1 MYMNIYNDFVI
12 TFSPLKELLEDV
24 LFQVRSSCP
33 EMLYKQ
39 GVLKKCAK
47 FTGKN
52 LCRSYLFNK
61 LAGQPAISP
70 ENTVRHRCFS
80 VTLAEFKCTYFA
92 DHK

>member
-12 TFSPLKELLEDV
+12 TFSPLKELWGDV

-33 EMLYKQ
+33 EVLYKQ

-61 LAGQPAISP
+61 FAGQSAISP
-70 ENTVRHRCFS
+70 ENTVRYKCFS
-80 VTLAEFKCTYFA
+80 VNLARFKRTYFA